1 MKLYFQVNPV
11 CGLQKNRSKVLV
23 CGKLNYS
30 TNYRSCIWVVSGLI
44 ILNGGYPMSGRKR
57 ATVSLNEKDRQ
68 RVQESSD
75 RFLRLE
81 QDILAIRARV
91 QENRQDDI
99 DRTIQDV
106 ASRQAQFSESIF
118 GIDEQLR
125 EIEDRTSSQL
135 VEQANYFF
143 QQSNAVGEEVLQQ
156 TTNILD
162 DYSSRLWAVMEQ
174 TKNSQQAQFRQIKE
188 YLAGQKKN
196 TQNRQAV
203 ARSVLESAAAL
214 NEALKA
220 IYHEE
225 IDRIALLGEMDQAL
239 HMAWQNFESGFLDAA
254 VLTGQETYQNLSK
267 FRLEM
272 ENFILTRQAAINQAA
287 IRYEELYQSILQ
299 HQTIH
304 AMDLAGELLDH
315 LIDTNEWTGGS
326 LAELEAEVSHYAVQ
340 FDQLP
345 AQAFTLDILAH
356 LEEHADYLQDHLAQI
371 IQQARLEVLASQV
384 RYEIA
389 DTIKNALLKEGY
401 DVVDANYLGE
411 DLRNG
416 FAMTLT
422 NSTQDEIDIQINP
435 IAGEVTSYRLDIV
448 TPHAERYNPS
458 ELRWR
463 GKYIKTSLEDHGLEI
478 GQVKVPQVRSQQPDQ
493 FDQPEMPENAPPSPS
508 ASEDASHKESEIKR
522 IRFKKNS
529 S

>member
-1 MKLYFQVNPV
+1 
-11 CGLQKNRSKVLV
+11 
-23 CGKLNYS
+23 
-30 TNYRSCIWVVSGLI
+30 
-44 ILNGGYPMSGRKR
+44 MSGRKR

-91 QENRQDDI
+91 QQNRQDDI

-106 ASRQAQFSESIF
+106 ASRQTQFSESIY

-156 TTNILD
+156 TTHILD
-162 DYSSRLWAVMEQ
+162 DYSSRLWAVMEE
-174 TKNSQQAQFRQIKE
+174 TTNSQQAQFRRINE
-188 YLAGQKKN
+188 YLSGQKKN
-196 TQNRQAV
+196 AHNRQAV
-203 ARSVLESAAAL
+203 ARSVLESAGAL

-225 IDRIALLGEMDQAL
+225 TETAAFFAEMDQAL
-239 HMAWQNFESGFLDAA
+239 HMAWQNLESGFLDAA
-254 VLTGQETYQNLSK
+254 VLAGQETYQKLSK

-272 ENFILTRQAAINQAA
+272 EKFILTRQSALSQTAFK
-287 IRYEELYQSILQ
+287 YEELYQSILE

-304 AMDLAGELLDH
+304 AMDLNGELLDH
-315 LIDTNEWTGGS
+315 LIDTNEWTGGR
-326 LAELEAEVSHYAVQ
+326 LAELEAEVAHYASQ

-345 AQAFTLDILAH
+345 AQAFTLDILTQ
-356 LEEHADYLQDHLAQI
+356 LEAHADYLLDHLAQI

-389 DTIKNALLKEGY
+389 ETIKQALIKEGY
-401 DVVDANYLGE
+401 DLVDGNYLDE

-416 FAMTLT
+416 IAMKLT
-422 NSTQDEIDIQINP
+422 NSTQDEIDIKINP
-435 IAGEVTSYRLDIV
+435 ISGDVTSYRLDIV

-463 GKYIKTSLEDHGLEI
+463 GKYIKTALEDHGLEI
-478 GQVKVPQVRSQQPDQ
+478 GPVKVPQTKEPQQESILQPDL
-493 FDQPEMPENAPPSPS
+493 PENNPPPPSAGDPS
-508 ASEDASHKESEIKR
+508 DQVNSEISR
-522 IRFKKNS
+522 IVFRKPRS
-529 S
+529 